1 MESAKNEQS
10 PSILNTISLHN
21 SQFSCSESQKQKFI
35 SLFNHTPSFDSE
47 YYQYNSLEIPNFSD
61 GKSNGNQSN
70 SDNESKKLSS
80 IPENVSEE
88 ESSSIME
95 KKETGP
101 KIYLIDLM
109 KSTQQKWKTNKIS
122 LNDVISPI
130 FCCQNKNGH
139 LENNSTNKKI
149 EFNNKINNINESNE
163 LEIDNNI
170 IMATN
175 NRCICTSSLCQ
186 IY

>member
-10 PSILNTISLHN
+10 PSILNTIALHN

-61 GKSNGNQSN
+61 GKSNDNQSN

-101 KIYLIDLM
+101 KIYLM
-109 KSTQQKWKTNKIS
+109 
-122 LNDVISPI
+122 
-130 FCCQNKNGH
+130 NKNGH

>member
-21 SQFSCSESQKQKFI
+21 SQFSCSEPQKQKFI

-47 YYQYNSLEIPNFSD
+47 YYQYSSLEIPNFSD
-61 GKSNGNQSN
+61 GKSNGNQSS

-101 KIYLIDLM
+101 KIYLI
-109 KSTQQKWKTNKIS
+109 
-122 LNDVISPI
+122 
-130 FCCQNKNGH
+130 NKNGH

-163 LEIDNNI
+163 LEIDNNM

>member
-1 MESAKNEQS
+1 MESTKSKQNTLI
-10 PSILNTISLHN
+10 PNTITLQN

-35 SLFNHTPSFDSE
+35 SLFNNTSSHDSE
-47 YYQYNSLEIPNFSD
+47 YYQYSSLEVPNFPD
-61 GKSNGNQSN
+61 DKSNDNQSN
-70 SDNESKKLSS
+70 SGNESKKLSS

-95 KKETGP
+95 KKETGS

-109 KSTQQKWKTNKIS
+109 KSSQQNLKTNKKS
-122 LNDVISPI
+122 RNGVISPI
-130 FCCQNKNGH
+130 FCSINKNGH
-139 LENNSTNKKI
+139 IETNFTVKKI
-149 EFNNKINNINESNE
+149 ELSNKKNNINESNE

-170 IMATN
+170 IKATN
-175 NRCICTSSLCQ
+175 NQCICTSSLCL

>member
-10 PSILNTISLHN
+10 PSILNTIALHN

-35 SLFNHTPSFDSE
+35 LLFNHTPSFDSE

-101 KIYLIDLM
+101 KIYLI
-109 KSTQQKWKTNKIS
+109 
-122 LNDVISPI
+122 
-130 FCCQNKNGH
+130 NKNGH

-149 EFNNKINNINESNE
+149 DFNNKINNINESNE
-163 LEIDNNI
+163 LEIDKNI

>member
-10 PSILNTISLHN
+10 PSILNTIALHN

-61 GKSNGNQSN
+61 GKSNGNQSS

-101 KIYLIDLM
+101 
-109 KSTQQKWKTNKIS
+109 KIS

-186 IY
+186 IF